1 MTQSQPTE
9 KTIVILGPT
18 ASGKSDL
25 AIQIAHYV
33 RTHKNALGIS
43 NVAIISADSRQV
55 YRGLDIGSGKVTKKE
70 MRGITHYGLDIAS
83 PKRRFTVSQYQRY
96 VKKTLQ
102 KLQKQN
108 IIPIICGGTGLY
120 IDSVLYNYSFP
131 EVKPNLSLRKKLEKL
146 TTEKLFTLLQK
157 KSPVRAQTIDR
168 HNRRRLI
175 RALEILENQKHIP
188 PLVKKPLENTLVL
201 GINPSLETLRK
212 RIHLRLTKRLR
223 SGMIAE
229 VQKLHTQGI
238 SYERLDSF
246 GLEYRYI
253 SRFLKGTLTKQEMT
267 EQLEKEIQQYAKRQ
281 MTWFKRNRSI
291 VWLHEANLN
300 ETLQNNIL
308 TFLRM

>member
-1 MTQSQPTE
+1 MIQSQSQHR
-9 KTIVILGPT
+9 TIILLGPT

-25 AIQIAHYV
+25 AIQIAHYI
-33 RTHKNALGIS
+33 RAHKNVFGIS
-43 NVAIISADSRQV
+43 DAAIISADSRQV
-55 YRGLDIGSGKVTKKE
+55 YRGLNIGSGKVNKKE
-70 MRGITHYGLDIAS
+70 MQGITHYGLDIAS

-96 VKKTLQ
+96 AKKTLQ

-108 IIPIICGGTGLY
+108 IVPIICGGTGLY
-120 IDSVLYNYSFP
+120 IDSILYNYSFP

-157 KSPVRAQTIDR
+157 KSPDRARVIDT

-188 PLVKKPLENTLVL
+188 PLVKKPLENTLIL
-201 GINPSLETLRK
+201 GINPSSETLLK
-212 RIHLRLTKRLR
+212 RIHLRLIKRLR
-223 SGMIAE
+223 SGMITE

-253 SRFLKGTLTKQEMT
+253 SRFLRGTLTKKEVA

-281 MTWFKRNRSI
+281 MTWFKRNKEI
-291 VWLHEANLN
+291 IWLQEPNLN
-300 ETLQNNIL
+300 KTLQNNIL